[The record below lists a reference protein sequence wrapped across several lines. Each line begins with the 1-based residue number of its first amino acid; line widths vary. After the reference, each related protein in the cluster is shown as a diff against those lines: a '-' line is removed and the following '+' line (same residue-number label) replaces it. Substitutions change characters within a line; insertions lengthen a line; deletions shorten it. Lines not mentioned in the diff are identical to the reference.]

1 MSLWHQQALADIRQA
16 ELRRQAELHH
26 DRHRRPTG
34 ASGRTHVGTEPD
46 RTPTL
51 RQRLGILMV
60 EAGLHLITV
69 SDGRG
74 AKRAQSPAG
83 SPHISR

>member
-1 MSLWHQQALADIRQA
+1 MSFWQQQALADIRQA
-16 ELRRQAELHH
+16 ELRRQAEVRRA
-26 DRHRRPTG
+26 RHCRPTI
-34 ASGRTHVGTEPD
+34 ASVGTRVGTAAD

-51 RQRLGILMV
+51 RHRLGILLV

-74 AKRAQSPAG
+74 HRSQRAAG